1 LVPQAALRT
10 VIERDYGAM
19 QGMILGDVP
28 AFGWVMEQL
37 QRAEATI
44 NE

>member
-1 LVPQAALRT
+1 M
-10 VIERDYGAM
+10 IERDYVAM

-37 QRAEATI
+37 QRVEATI